1 MQPKRWLDLEALNFR
16 FRKERCREN
25 RGADQLCG
33 YCTSDLHLNLFSHMQ
48 NAGFL
53 MTRVIFTAIAL
64 LLVSAV
70 LHSDVL
76 LLTGLP

>member
-1 MQPKRWLDLEALNFR
+1 MQPKRWLDLKALNFR

-33 YCTSDLHLNLFSHMQ
+33 YCTSDLHVNLFSHMQ

-53 MTRVIFTAIAL
+53 IFTAIAL

-70 LHSDVL
+70 LNSVVL
-76 LLTGLP
+76 LMTGLP

>member
-33 YCTSDLHLNLFSHMQ
+33 YCTSDLHLDLFSHMQ

-53 MTRVIFTAIAL
+53 MTWVIFTAIAL

-70 LHSDVL
+70 LHSDVF